1 VGNLAV
7 FASGSGSN
15 FQAIAEALNNSSHR
29 LALLVCDRKKAY
41 VRQRAQAA
49 GIPVENIEY
58 RRGKPREDT
67 ERELLTRLKPYSI
80 DLIAL
85 AGYMRL
91 LSPVLVDA
99 YKDRIINIH
108 PSLLPK
114 YPGTHGIEESY
125 YSEDRELGI
134 TIHRVD
140 YGLDTGPVIRQGKI
154 PRIEGE
160 SLEGFEARIHALEHR
175 LYPEV
180 ILNILEGNIS

>member
-1 VGNLAV
+1 MANLAV

-15 FQAIAEALNNSSHR
+15 FQAIADALKGSSHR
-29 LALLVCDRKKAY
+29 LALLVYDRKTAY

-58 RRGKPREDT
+58 SREKPREET
-67 ERELLTRLKPYSI
+67 EKELLTRLKPYSI

-85 AGYMRL
+85 AGFMRL
-91 LSPVLVDA
+91 LTPVLVDA
-99 YKDRIINIH
+99 YKDRIINVH

-125 YSEDRELGI
+125 HSGDRELGI

-140 YGLDTGPVIRQGKI
+140 YGLDTGPIIRRG
-154 PRIEGE
+154 RILRCEGE
-160 SLEGFEARIHALEHR
+160 SLEDFEARIHALEHR

-180 ILNILEGNIS
+180 ILNILEGNIG